1 MPAYDDARFAP
12 PAPLASVILRNPE
25 SGESL
30 WDVPMLI
37 DSGAD
42 ATLLPRTATSL
53 LGLVGTGERF
63 QLLAFD
69 GATSEADAVRADLVF
84 LGRRFRGTY
93 LVVDAE
99 VGVMGRDVLNH
110 VRLLLDGPA
119 MSWEE
124 RPA

>member
-12 PAPLASVILRNPE
+12 PAPVAGVILRHPE

-30 WDVPMLI
+30 SDVPLLI

-42 ATLLPRTATSL
+42 ASLLPRSAVVSL
-53 LGLVGTGERF
+53 GIAGTGERF
-63 QLLAFD
+63 QAQAFD
-69 GATSEADAVRADLVF
+69 GAISEAEAVRADLVF
-84 LGRRFRGTY
+84 LGKRFRGTY
-93 LVVDAE
+93 LVIDAE

-110 VRLLLDGPA
+110 VRLLFDGPA
-119 MSWEE
+119 MRREG